1 MKRHSF
7 ISRTA
12 LSFALMT
19 AAGLAAISC
28 GQLEDMVQDRDED
41 SQLIASDTD
50 TANLIDSAFSNA
62 SGSSDPSIRR
72 FPLDSPHEDVGIG
85 PRGQHRGEHGSRK
98 HGKRGRHGAA
108 LQIPDDIKE
117 LMTQADAKR
126 DSILGIDR
134 AKVTEIVDAMRT
146 DLEALRSV
154 AVTREEFEAQAKT
167 IVDKY
172 AAELRTVIPAFDT
185 LTQEQKDQ
193 VKAIHDLQ
201 KGVIKACVARGSD
214 SAGETCTAAKTA
226 LQSQVAA
233 E

>member
-1 MKRHSF
+1 MTRHSVF
-7 ISRTA
+7 SRTA
-12 LSFALMT
+12 LSFALMAT
-19 AAGLAAISC
+19 VGLTAISC
-28 GQLEDMVQDRDED
+28 GQLEDIIQDKGQD
-41 SQLIASDTD
+41 SQLIASDAD
-50 TANLIDSAFSNA
+50 TANLIDNAFSSA
-62 SGSSDPSIRR
+62 SGSSDPSMRR
-72 FPLDSPHEDVGIG
+72 FPLDSPNEDAGIG
-85 PRGQHRGEHGSRK
+85 PHGQSRGEHGHRRRGK
-98 HGKRGRHGAA
+98 HGHHGAA
-108 LQIPDDIKE
+108 LQIPDDIKG

-134 AKVTEIVDAMRT
+134 TKVDEIVAAMRT

-172 AAELRTVIPAFDT
+172 AAELRTVIPPFES

-201 KGVIKACVARGSD
+201 KGVLQACVARGSD
-214 SAGETCTAAKTA
+214 PAGETCTAAKTA
-226 LQSQVAA
+226 LQSQVTA